1 MKTFTQL
8 PDLLRARMEFM
19 QQNNNPEVFP
29 SYTFDDVAKI
39 SDAGFDQVR
48 GFQEGD
54 QVKTEEEDTPKIS
67 PDLPPGAPLPTF
79 MGMTQAAE
87 SYGGTTRETGA
98 SIPINQM
105 QSILVQMAENGLK
118 KGLPQAQI
126 INDMERIKSEYGY
139 TDAMM
144 YPQTAT
150 VDDINDTGG
159 YLNGRPNPFP
169 MLKLSTSVLSSIA
182 GTLKGARIGALAG
195 PLGAVFGG
203 LIGGTAAYV
212 SNLAGYEGLLS
223 YLNGKG
229 LLYTPTYNEYGEFMG
244 QQKGIY
250 RPSVDEQIDYL
261 KREALIDLAF
271 GGAFLSAR
279 PALGLMKATLNK
291 ATGVNKEAYQQLK
304 NLGIDP
310 GRSEVSNMFIFNS
323 LPNSIGRTPFFG
335 TVFRKAY
342 EKNVEKYLKNVDKN
356 VIPGFDQLVNAMNG
370 GGLAPKSMIADMGYD
385 MATTVSK
392 YTKQAVNDINKNY
405 TKAIGL
411 AESLGDVFSIKG
423 AGNQAR
429 ELAKSI
435 FKNAPKD
442 DAGKFINKADESVFR
457 FLKGL
462 EADALATGTV
472 NFGKVKGYMNQID
485 NYMQPDFKLK
495 TSAKDISQK
504 VKVVLTELE
513 KGLGAPIPSLKSI
526 TGSSNTAMKEYMN
539 ALKIADDTYQKY
551 AVLFGGPDG
560 KHFKG
565 ITKFQ
570 FFNEFQQQGSKYVED
585 VFKKAFRLETKTS
598 VENMSKMMG
607 PEKFKDAVRLRIA
620 DAFQNSFEGAPG
632 FMRSAKDRTDDFFGQ
647 LADMKFNVNSF
658 KSNLGLD
665 QIMKFDANKLVA
677 MDEALKRAGLGIGVE
692 DLKKFADASEQF
704 FNNKNFNLST
714 YLARRTQL
722 GGIKSTLRAISGGF
736 LFPGGAAAGAAAVS
750 GSVGLINAVTFLVL
764 GKYATKIFSNPF
776 SITPIRDAITTQATN
791 LKGIRKNYLELA
803 RTLEK
808 LLNENPDLEENLEND
823 FNSIQR
829 RINTTVGN
837 LAPLSQGF
845 MDFQKGNSQ
854 DLMEFLDGFKDIPDT
869 NIETP
874 TVPAE
879 DSQEPEFRE
888 QTTTVPQE
896 IGVASNVR
904 QPDEANFNDTRLAS
918 VDDLISPPTG
928 TSVQN
933 AQDLFPQDSLLQAAL
948 RRRA

>member
-19 QQNNNPEVFP
+19 QQNSNPEVFP

-48 GFQEGD
+48 GFATGD
-54 QVKTEEEDTPKIS
+54 QVKKEEDDKSQIS
-67 PDLPPGAPLPTF
+67 PDLPPGSPLPTF
-79 MGMTQAAE
+79 MGMEQAAE

-144 YPQTAT
+144 HPQTANI
-150 VDDINDTGG
+150 DDINDTGG

-169 MLKLSTSVLSSIA
+169 MLKLSSSVLSSIA
-182 GTLKGARIGALAG
+182 GTLKGARVGALAG

-203 LIGGTAAYV
+203 LLGGTAAYV

-250 RPSVDEQIDYL
+250 RPTVDEQIDYL

-279 PALGLMKATLNK
+279 PALGLFKAGLNK
-291 ATGVNKEAYQQLK
+291 ATGVNKEAYQKLK
-304 NLGIDP
+304 AIGIDP

-356 VIPGFDQLVNAMNG
+356 VIPGFDQLVQAMNG
-370 GGLAPKSMIADMGYD
+370 QGLAPKSMIADMGYD

-392 YTKQAVNDINKNY
+392 YTKQATKDINKVY
-405 TKAIGL
+405 TQSRGL

-429 ELAKSI
+429 EIAKSI

-442 DAGKFINKADESVFR
+442 DAGKFLNKADESVYR

-462 EADALATGTV
+462 EKDAVETGTI
-472 NFGKVKGYMNQID
+472 NFGKVDGYMNQID
-485 NYMQPDFKLK
+485 NYMQLDFKQK
-495 TSAKDISQK
+495 SSIKDISEK
-504 VKVVLTELE
+504 VKGVLTELE
-513 KGLGAPIPSLKSI
+513 KSLGAPVPSLKSI
-526 TGSSNTAMKEYMN
+526 TGKSNTAIKEYMN
-539 ALKIADDTYQKY
+539 SLNQADQVYRDY

-585 VFKKAFRLETKTS
+585 LFKKAFRLETKTS
-598 VENMSKMMG
+598 VENMSKMLG
-607 PEKFKDAVRLRIA
+607 PDKFKDAVRLRIA
-620 DAFQNSFEGAPG
+620 DAFQKSFEGSPG

-658 KSNLGLD
+658 KNNLGLD

-750 GSVGLINAVTFLVL
+750 GSVGLLNAVTFLVL

-776 SITPIRDAITTQATN
+776 SITPIKDAISTQATN
-791 LKGIRKNYLELA
+791 IKGVRKNYLELA

-837 LAPLSQGF
+837 FAPLSKGF
-845 MDFQKGNSQ
+845 NDFQKGNNQ
-854 DLMEFLDGFKDIPDT
+854 ELMEFLEGFKDIPDT

-879 DSQEPEFRE
+879 ESQEPEFRE
-888 QTTTVPQE
+888 QVTPIPQE
-896 IGVASNVR
+896 TGVASNVQQNEPR
-904 QPDEANFNDTRLAS
+904 FTDTRLAS
-918 VDDLISPPTG
+918 VDDLLASPTD
-928 TSVQN
+928 TSARN
-933 AQDLFPQDSLLQAAL
+933 AQDLFPQDALLQAAL
-948 RRRA
+948 RRQA